1 MQSSVFLGE
10 FLGTLM
16 VILLGTGVVANVL
29 LTHSKGNQGGW
40 IVITAGWAFAV
51 MIGVFVSQKMGSPG
65 AHLNPIVTL
74 AFAIIDQDWANVGT
88 FWLAQFLG
96 AFSGAVLCWL
106 AYLPHW
112 KATGDAGAKGGVFFT
127 TPAINHPV
135 GNILAETIGTFVL
148 IVGVAS
154 LYDVDGSGLKPYLV
168 GMLVWGIGL
177 SLGGP
182 TGYAINP
189 FRDLGPRLAH
199 QLLPI
204 PGKGSSHWNYAWVP
218 VVGPILG
225 SLLAAA
231 ILA

>member
-1 MQSSVFLGE
+1 MQTSLFLGE
-10 FLGTLM
+10 FLGTLL

-29 LTHSKGNQGGW
+29 LNQSKGNQGGW

-51 MIGVFVSQKMGSPG
+51 MVGVFVSQKMGSQA

-74 AFAIIDQDWANVGT
+74 AFAIIDQNWDHVGT
-88 FWLAQFLG
+88 YWLAQFLG

-106 AYLPHW
+106 TYLPHW
-112 KATGDAGAKGGVFFT
+112 KATDDPGAKGGVFFT
-127 TPAINHPV
+127 TPAIPHPA
-135 GNILAETIGTFVL
+135 GNLIAEIIGTFVL
-148 IVGVAS
+148 ILGVAS
-154 LYDVDGSGLKPYLV
+154 LYDVEGSGVKPYLV
-168 GMLVWGIGL
+168 GMLVWAIGL

-204 PGKGSSHWNYAWVP
+204 PGKGDSGWSYAWVP
-218 VVGPILG
+218 VVGPIIG
-225 SLLAAA
+225 SLLAAFL
-231 ILA
+231 LA

>member
-1 MQSSVFLGE
+1 MQTSVFLGE
-10 FLGTLM
+10 FLGTMM

-29 LTHSKGNQGGW
+29 LKHSKGNQGGW

-51 MIGVFVSQKMGSPG
+51 MIGVFVSQKMGSQA

-74 AFAIIDQDWANVGT
+74 AFAIIDQNWEAVGT
-88 FWLAQFLG
+88 YWLAQFLG

-106 AYLPHW
+106 TYLPHW
-112 KATGDAGAKGGVFFT
+112 KETEDASAKAGVFFT
-127 TPAINHPV
+127 TPAIRNPL
-135 GNILAETIGTFVL
+135 GNVLAELIGTFVL
-148 IVGVAS
+148 ILGVAS
-154 LYDVDGSGLKPYLV
+154 LYDVGGSGVKPYLV

-204 PGKGSSHWNYAWVP
+204 PGKGDSQWSYAWVP
-218 VVGPILG
+218 ILGPILG
-225 SLLAAA
+225 SIIAAWMLA
-231 ILA
+231 